1 MTDLAAAC
9 STKGCAQK
17 RGYQR
22 RPGVTA
28 LERSSAA
35 EVKLARQ
42 L

>member
-17 RGYQR
+17 RGYQG
-22 RPGVTA
+22 RPGVPA
-28 LERSSAA
+28 PERSSAA